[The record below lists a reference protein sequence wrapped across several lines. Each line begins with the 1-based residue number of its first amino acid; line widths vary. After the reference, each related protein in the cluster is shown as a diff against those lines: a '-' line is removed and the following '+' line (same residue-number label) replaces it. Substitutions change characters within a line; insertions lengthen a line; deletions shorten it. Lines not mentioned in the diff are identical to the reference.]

1 MSDPHDLKRFVDAQ
15 NPLFDQV
22 RAELKAGRKRGHWMW
37 FMFPQLKGL
46 GSSQMATHYG
56 IASRE
61 EAQAYLNHPV
71 LGPRLKELTGL
82 VNNIEGSSISE
93 IMGDPDDLKFHSSMT
108 LFSSVTTDN
117 QVFQEALRKYFD
129 GELDSRT
136 LQLL

>member
-22 RAELKAGRKRGHWMW
+22 RAELKSGRKRGHWMW

-93 IMGDPDDLKFHSSMT
+93 IMGYPDDLKFHSSMT